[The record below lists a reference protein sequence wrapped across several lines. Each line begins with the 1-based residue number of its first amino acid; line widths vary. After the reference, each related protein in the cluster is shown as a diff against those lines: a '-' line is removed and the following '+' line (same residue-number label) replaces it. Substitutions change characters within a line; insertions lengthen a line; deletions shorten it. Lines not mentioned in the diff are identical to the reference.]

1 MPSVTLAGSDVFGI
15 VAAVDDGEIQCVCAR
30 AADCIEIGV
39 VKNTGSG
46 VSGAVPI
53 KAVYC
58 RDLIGIMVAVVDD
71 KVKCVCA
78 GAAVGVQIG
87 EGVGAGDSVVGIMPL
102 IAFAGG
108 LAGDCTARRKDNQVH
123 LADGVEKA
131 VEGGVAIVATEGQ
144 RQSLPEIG
152 VVGAKGCG
160 VELIGSPLDGADAF
174 GYAQWT
180 SWMAYL
186 VE

>member
-53 KAVYC
+53 EAVYC
-58 RDLIGIMVAVVDD
+58 RDLIGI
-71 KVKCVCA
+71 
-78 GAAVGVQIG
+78 I
-87 EGVGAGDSVVGIMPL
+87 GAGDSVVGIMPL

-108 LAGDCTARRKDNQVH
+108 LAGDYTARRKDNQVH

-144 RQSLPEIG
+144 RQPLPEIG